1 MVPPDPEPPDDAV
14 ARRKGFLVRHWAM
27 LAAAATL
34 IVPALAFT
42 IWAGSALR
50 YTYSSGQRVGF
61 VQKFSRKGWICKTWE
76 GELAMVNLPGSLAQI
91 FTFTIRSDSVA
102 SALNQAMSRGQVRVE
117 LQYDQH
123 RGVPTSCFGETQY
136 FVTGVRVVP

>member
-1 MVPPDPEPPDDAV
+1 MI
-14 ARRKGFLVRHWAM
+14 KFLVGFIVV
-27 LAAAATL
+27 AAA
-34 IVPALAFT
+34 VLAGFS
-42 IWAGSALR
+42 WLSLHWS
-50 YTYSSGQRVGF
+50 YSDGQRVGF